1 MIFTFI
7 IYVIILPFVTFM
19 KYISFFYIIL
29 LYFILYFINDAT
41 AVERKHRRWKHFL
54 SSEIAW
60 HMC

>member
-1 MIFTFI
+1 M
-7 IYVIILPFVTFM
+7 ILPFVIFM
-19 KYISFFYIIL
+19 KYIYIFLKIL

-41 AVERKHRRWKHFL
+41 VVERKHRRWKHFL